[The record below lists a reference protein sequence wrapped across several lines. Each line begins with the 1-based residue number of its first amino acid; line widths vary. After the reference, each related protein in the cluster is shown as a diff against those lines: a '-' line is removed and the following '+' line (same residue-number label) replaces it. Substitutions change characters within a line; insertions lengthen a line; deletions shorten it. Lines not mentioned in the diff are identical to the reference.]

1 MTAAT
6 NMTAVREA
14 AKVNVSSTYG
24 PEGKWSRGA
33 KTPEVR
39 EESLRT
45 NVLNVLMSC
54 CKARTADKKPL
65 PPAFTAGA
73 ADRTAARKVAAA
85 VLASCARIVAMTA
98 FCMAVMAVPA
108 ACTVVTGVAPTEC
121 GKGCFDV

>member
-14 AKVNVSSTYG
+14 TKVNIISTYG

-39 EESLRT
+39 EDISRV

-54 CKARTADKKPL
+54 SKARTADKKPL

-73 ADRTAARKVAAA
+73 ADRTDTRKAAAA
-85 VLASCARIVAMTA
+85 VLASAGRIVAMTA
-98 FCMAVMAVPA
+98 FCMAVAALPA
-108 ACTVVTGVAPTEC
+108 ACTAVTGVAPTEC
-121 GKGCFDV
+121 AAGCFDV

>member
-14 AKVNVSSTYG
+14 TKVNIISTYG

-39 EESLRT
+39 EDISRV

-73 ADRTAARKVAAA
+73 ADRTAARKAAAA
-85 VLASCARIVAMTA
+85 VLASAGRIVAMTA
-98 FCMAVMAVPA
+98 FCMAVAALPA
-108 ACTVVTGVAPTEC
+108 ACTAVTGVAPTEC
-121 GKGCFDV
+121 AAGCFDV